1 MKKTNQKY
9 LLYFILMTLI
19 PNKFYSKISTIKI
32 KIEKS
37 GINSIFYSGKYQ
49 WCQQVTYPDEVYIND
64 KNQNDV
70 KDKYDLQKNNN
81 IILLKWN
88 KILDNIGCMFKE
100 CISITEVDFSEFD
113 SSEINAMNFLF
124 HYCSSLKKVNF
135 SNFDTSKVNDI
146 AYYFKDVHL

>member
-1 MKKTNQKY
+1 MKNTNQKY

-124 HYCSSLKKVNF
+124 HYCSSLKKVTF